1 MSNSRKMERTNV
13 IHTIRELEQFKDEYK
28 KLGENYDYFVTDALK
43 KALNSKFHHRNI
55 FYVTKEKVFICVSE
69 KTVREKIT
77 ELLNKYNGLGILR
90 QNGNGRL

>member
-1 MSNSRKMERTNV
+1 MSNSSKLERTNV
-13 IHTIRELEQFKDEYK
+13 IHTIRDMEQFKDEYK
-28 KLGENYDYFVTDALK
+28 KLGENYDYFVTDTLK

-55 FYVTKEKVFICVSE
+55 FYLAKERVFVCVSE

-90 QNGNGRL
+90 

>member
-1 MSNSRKMERTNV
+1 MNNLKHKRTNV
-13 IHTIRELEQFKDEYK
+13 IHTIRNLEQFKEEYK
-28 KLGENYDYFVTDALK
+28 KLGENYDYFVTDSLK
-43 KALNSKFHHRNI
+43 KALSSKFHHRNI

-90 QNGNGRL
+90 QDGD